1 MMMPGLIA
9 PILDSQTLR
18 RYAAEVESAEAVP
31 AVEPVPPPPPPDPE
45 ILRKVAWDIGAE
57 RARETFVPTDSHVG
71 LGMVGPK
78 EGFAHWRMKPEWM
91 QGIARERG
99 NLWNQSR
106 PILRLYDV
114 SYIEFNGFNAH
125 RVQDHTLPGLD
136 GHLLF
141 SLPRPG
147 TYQLAEVG
155 FLLRNGEF
163 IPAARSAAVA
173 FAPDT
178 GSGRHDSTALIVD
191 DSGVEEVGNV
201 WDQQEILRERR
212 RPRVRSRLRV
222 ATLALGSAATGAQG
236 PAAQFVA
243 ELARGIAADGHEV
256 HVVIPAREGCQRRR
270 TIDGVIY
277 QPLDVD
283 LQGSAPEQ
291 AFAFAQAALKKL
303 KGLPKFDLYHFHDW
317 MASLSAWITER
328 PSILSLTSIESVRRN
343 GGPANELSTA
353 IEQAEREAA
362 SAAGC
367 VLTPGWLH
375 GRAIQELGLKPASV
389 TAFPMEGRLPS
400 EWECDLDQGQV
411 KKEINLGPL
420 DRLVLYIGPLE
431 HAAGPDLLVE
441 ALPTALN
448 RWSNLRIAFVGMGS
462 MHGHLEGRANHL
474 GVGHAVRLLGH
485 MESSPLSRLLRAA
498 SAVILPSRGR
508 VPFDDSVVELTRR
521 AGRPIVTTHAG
532 PAHLIKHEQ
541 NGLLTY
547 DNPGSM
553 VWAIDRVCSD
563 PGHAERMGQQ
573 GRRTDAGSVS
583 WPEVARAY
591 LELCATRF
599 PELTRGR

>member
-1 MMMPGLIA
+1 MMPGLIA
-9 PILDSQTLR
+9 PILESQSLR
-18 RYAAEVESAEAVP
+18 RYATAAPSTEAEPTVEVVP
-31 AVEPVPPPPPPDPE
+31 VPPPDPE
-45 ILRKVAWDIGAE
+45 LLRRVAWEIGEEKPA
-57 RARETFVPTDSHVG
+57 ETFVPTASHVG
-71 LGMVGPK
+71 LAMVSPNQ
-78 EGFAHWRMKPEWM
+78 GFAHWRMKPEWM
-91 QGIARERG
+91 NEIARARG
-99 NLWNQSR
+99 NLWHQSR

-114 SYIEFNGFNAH
+114 SFIEFNGFNAH
-125 RVQDHTLPGLD
+125 RVQDHVLPGLD

-141 SLPRPG
+141 SLPRAG
-147 TYQLAEVG
+147 TSQLAEVG
-155 FLLRNGEF
+155 FVLRNGEF
-163 IPAARSAAVA
+163 IPAARSAVVF

-178 GSGRHDSTALIVD
+178 GSGRHDGTALIVD
-191 DSGVEEVGNV
+191 DAGVEEVGNV
-201 WDQQEILRERR
+201 WDQQSILRDRR
-212 RPRVRSRLRV
+212 RPRLRSRLRV
-222 ATLALGSAATGAQG
+222 ATLALGSAATGGQG

-256 HVVIPAREGCQRRR
+256 HVVLPATDGCSRRR

-277 QPLDVD
+277 QPLDVE
-283 LQGSAPEQ
+283 LQGAPPEQ

-317 MASLSAWITER
+317 MASLSAWISQR
-328 PSILSLTSIESVRRN
+328 PTILSLTSTETVRRN
-343 GGPANELSTA
+343 GAAANEMSTA

-362 SAAGC
+362 TAAGC

-375 GRAIQELGLKPASV
+375 ARAIQELGLDPESV

-411 KKEINLGPL
+411 KKDIHLGPL
-420 DRLVLYIGPLE
+420 DRLLLYIGPLE

-441 ALPTALN
+441 ALPTVLN
-448 RWSNLRIAFVGMGS
+448 RWSNLRIAFVGMGP
-462 MHGHLEGRANHL
+462 MHGHLEGRAHHL
-474 GVGHAVRLLGH
+474 GVSHAVRLLGH
-485 MESSPLSRLLRAA
+485 VDSFPLTRLLRAA
-498 SAVILPSRGR
+498 SAVILPSRCR

-532 PAHLIKHEQ
+532 PVHLIKHEH

-553 VWAIDRVCSD
+553 VWAIDRICGD

-583 WPEVARAY
+583 WPEVARTY